1 MEKVVIRNER
11 LARRLFDIAHRENR
25 SVDDII
31 ETLVDEHYPNDT
43 ADKPAPGSFAA
54 LAESARRANIRSP
67 YPVDT
72 SSRSREI
79 LENEYADYLK
89 KRMEDQNEKI
99 DKYRA

>member
-25 SVDDII
+25 SVDAII
-31 ETLVDEHYPNDT
+31 ETLVDEHYPNET
-43 ADKPAPGSFAA
+43 TDKPAPGSFAA
-54 LAESARRANIRSP
+54 LRAHIRSP

-89 KRMEDQNEKI
+89 KRIEDQNEKI
-99 DKYRA
+99 GKYRA